1 MKLKKN
7 ITLFFICLLFSGC
20 NANFSTQSDVENIR
34 STGTGVSEAA
44 ALNNAFENAVRNVA
58 GQMVISERKIIND
71 SLMDRMISYS
81 DGVIT
86 TYQKISTTRDNR
98 GVYTITIN
106 ATVSKNKITNYLQQ
120 SITGGKVDGS
130 GLYGYAV
137 TTRNKHL
144 SRKEVVKENLNKYL
158 TTGYEVKL
166 GGITLPASG
175 NSIVG
180 VNFQL
185 ILRSDYLQNFKSSLE
200 ASGAVKE
207 VTNWNL
213 ICLLG
218 GCVSGSSFYIMDPE
232 LVSSFRQFEVLPDV
246 LITFS
251 DFQNNVISKTCVKLN
266 GYSTDYVHVEDDWS
280 DGAQHIPF
288 DLRKKILKFYPLGQN
303 PNERNR
309 LVNVNLDL
317 ESLRRMKN
325 ISAKAFCR

>member
-1 MKLKKN
+1 
-7 ITLFFICLLFSGC
+7 
-20 NANFSTQSDVENIR
+20 
-34 STGTGVSEAA
+34 
-44 ALNNAFENAVRNVA
+44 
-58 GQMVISERKIIND
+58 
-71 SLMDRMISYS
+71 MISYS

-120 SITGGKVDGS
+120 SITSGKVDGS

-144 SRKEVVKENLNKYL
+144 SRKEVVKENLNKYF

-166 GGITLPASG
+166 GNITLPASG
-175 NSIVG
+175 NSTVG

-200 ASGAVKE
+200 ASGAIKE
-207 VTNWNL
+207 VTTWNL
-213 ICLLG
+213 VCLIG
-218 GCVSGSSFYIMDPE
+218 GCGSGSSFYIMDPE
-232 LVSSFRQFEVLPDV
+232 LVSTFRQFEVLPDV

-280 DGAQHIPF
+280 DGAQHSPF
-288 DLRKKILKFYPLGQN
+288 DLRKKILRFSPLGQN
-303 PNERNR
+303 PYERDR